1 MSAARMPAAEVA
13 RLDWRANV
21 RVCWI
26 FIRRSLRLWTYFK
39 LNFLI
44 SQAEVISNLVIFA
57 TIARFHPSAVGDYVS
72 FVILGLILNTLLTA
86 ALTAPYFGLL
96 ESFWSNR
103 MEMLMM
109 SPIRLPLFMVG
120 TSIGGYIQAGFRVA
134 LTAGLGWLWF
144 GFAPWASAGGVGWAA
159 AALLLLLGAFACTG
173 LGLLAAGNVYHLDAR
188 GGQDPVSFV
197 VGLLSGLAAGV
208 YFPIQVLPEW
218 VQWLAC
224 LVPHTY
230 ALDGIRRAI
239 LGSDA
244 AGGLLPPHRLLGGEG
259 AAVSPLAIDAV
270 ALLLYGLVMVPV
282 GWALFEWGIRR
293 ARADGR
299 LSRWV

>member
-1 MSAARMPAAEVA
+1 MSAVPVSPVPVEH
-13 RLDWRANV
+13 LDWRANG

-44 SQAEVISNLVIFA
+44 SQAEVISNLIIFA
-57 TIARFHPSAVGDYVS
+57 TIARFHAGTGGDYVS
-72 FVILGLILNTLLTA
+72 FVILGLILNLLLTA
-86 ALTAPYFGLL
+86 ALTAPYYGLL

-103 MEMLMM
+103 MEMLLM
-109 SPIRLPLFMVG
+109 SPIRLPLFVVG

-134 LTAGLGWLWF
+134 LTVALGWLWF
-144 GFAPWASAGGVGWAA
+144 GFAPWSATRGDGGWGAA
-159 AALLLLLGAFACTG
+159 VLLLLLGAFACTG
-173 LGLLAAGNVYHLDAR
+173 LGLMAAGNVYHLDAR

-197 VGLLSGLAAGV
+197 VGLLAGLAAGV

-224 LVPHTY
+224 LIPHTY
-230 ALDGIRRAI
+230 ALDGVRRAI
-239 LGSDA
+239 LGPDA
-244 AGGLLPPHRLLGGEG
+244 AGGLLPPHRLLPG
-259 AAVSPLAIDAV
+259 APPVAVDAA
-270 ALLLYGLVMVPV
+270 ALLFYGLLAVPI
-282 GWALFEWGIRR
+282 GWLLLEWGIRR